1 MKLVDLWKEKHLPT
15 LSFELFPARNPE
27 AAKRLES
34 VIDDLAALNP
44 DFVSVTF
51 GAGGSTRTGSYQLIE
66 ILKNTKGLDVLGYF
80 AGYGLS
86 PKEINEVLD
95 SYHGLGLE
103 NILIVRGDEPHGI
116 EDWKPHPESFPHA
129 SDLMAYVKPRYDF
142 CFGCAGYPEGH
153 IEAESKESDLEY
165 LKIKVD
171 NGAEYI
177 ITNYVY
183 DNQYFF
189 DFVNR
194 CRASGINVPILPGV
208 MPVYSVKMMNRLASL
223 CGATITEKLQNGIDS
238 LPEGD
243 TKALIQFGIDFAVDQ
258 CVDLLKAGVIGLH
271 IYTMDRSNSTV
282 GIVNRLREAGLI

>member
-1 MKLVDLWKEKHLPT
+1 MKLVDLWKEKHLPI

-95 SYHGLGLE
+95 SYHSLGLE
-103 NILIVRGDEPHGI
+103 SILIVRGDEPHGI